1 MGRMLGKLRITQKK
15 KKRCVILTRTSLAS
29 KPKEMSGTK
38 NRSASIL
45 IDWFSGRKQR
55 QYVDTSRLWPL
66 TVQQSSKSPDVSET
80 MEHYDSGYSGEVFAD
95 GWGVPGGVGFEL
107 GLQLFSLALADFDQQ
122 GPLAELIG

>member
-1 MGRMLGKLRITQKK
+1 VTGSVAPEPQQVVQPGAIRVEAIERLDQAVKDNLETSRSNRLWSPDSHAKFRRWSGCSESWESHT
-15 KKRCVILTRTSLAS
+15 KKRYVILTRTSLAS

-66 TVQQSSKSPDVSET
+66 TVQQS
-80 MEHYDSGYSGEVFAD
+80 
-95 GWGVPGGVGFEL
+95 
-107 GLQLFSLALADFDQQ
+107 
-122 GPLAELIG
+122 